1 MENTLIF
8 YQILLTNSLR
18 LSNDISLENLFVDN
32 GARPAVIG
40 LSCCAGVPADPLL

>member
-8 YQILLTNSLR
+8 YQILLTNYLR
-18 LSNDISLENLFVDN
+18 LCKDISLENLFVDI

-40 LSCCAGVPADPLL
+40 LICCGVPADPLR